1 MRRIFTLL
9 VATLAG
15 ACASTPPSRPA
26 ALDPANPGAPES
38 APVSTTPITA
48 SPAPAA
54 ETTRPGEASAPHDH
68 EHGTEPAADTK
79 QPEREEPP
87 KAAAG
92 GHEHDAQS
100 DAPAAS
106 TARDSAH
113 QHGTTKR
120 SGKAAAGFTCP
131 MHPEVVSTSPGRCP
145 KCGMK
150 LVPKAAAKGVGR

>member
-1 MRRIFTLL
+1 MQRIFTFL
-9 VATLAG
+9 VAILAG

-48 SPAPAA
+48 SPAPPA
-54 ETTRPGEASAPHDH
+54 ETTSPAEASAPHDH
-68 EHGTEPAADTK
+68 QHEPEPAADAK

-92 GHEHDAQS
+92 GHDHGGQS
-100 DAPAAS
+100 GAPAANA
-106 TARDSAH
+106 ARDYGH
-113 QHGTTKR
+113 QHKATKG

-131 MHPEVVSTSPGRCP
+131 MHPEVLSNSPGRCP

-150 LVPKAAAKGVGR
+150 LVPKAAAKGAGK